1 MKILKK
7 YFEENNLTAY
17 RVGKDNEM
25 PNQTI
30 RKQLENNGL
39 DRLSW
44 KVLKAI
50 ANSLN
55 KSVGEVADELIKL
68 ENKNTTSK

>member
-1 MKILKK
+1 MKPLKK

-17 RVGKDNEM
+17 RVGKDNGF

-30 RKQLENNGL
+30 QKQLTNDTL
-39 DRLSW
+39 DRLSF
-44 KVLKAI
+44 KVIKAI

-55 KSVGEVADELIKL
+55 KTPGQVVDELVNIEK
-68 ENKNTTSK
+68 KCGTK